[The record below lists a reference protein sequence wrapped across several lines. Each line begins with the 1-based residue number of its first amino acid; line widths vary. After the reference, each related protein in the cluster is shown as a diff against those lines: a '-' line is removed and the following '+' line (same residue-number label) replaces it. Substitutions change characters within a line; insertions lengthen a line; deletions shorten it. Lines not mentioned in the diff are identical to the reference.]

1 MADLPIPQADQERID
16 GMVATYRHQLEN
28 LYRMAYMQGQI
39 DADSDT
45 LAKLKAKAA

>member
-1 MADLPIPQADQERID
+1 MEPQIPQLDQERID
-16 GMVATYRHQLEN
+16 NMVNDYRLRLEN

-45 LAKLKAKAA
+45 VAKLKAKVAA